1 MRKFALIIVSTFLIL
16 MMSQSV
22 AANTVIRITAPVHQ
36 TFTGDFRNDD
46 LAQSLT
52 PSGELGLKVFQ
63 PIAKNRTWVIDAALI
78 DEVILMS
85 NEYTLATEAEPAG
98 KEIAI
103 SWLTQLKRVTEGNE
117 VVALAYGNPDV
128 SLAKRLAPSE
138 LRTYFVYGQER
149 LQLALGRIVRS
160 EPQVQWSVG
169 KSGLSNP
176 LRKSYS
182 DNRKALTRLSRV
194 VDAPEL
200 IQLRARLGQLLSPTL
215 DKDSREYFSY
225 SATTAV
231 KEMVNKLR
239 INSGKY
245 QITTSSVKLPVTVI
259 NEFDIDVTV
268 DIAMLPMNSRVIVGS
283 FDNVVIPAQ
292 SKKQLEMQVDVI
304 APGQT
309 SVSALITGPEDDTE
323 VVPEA
328 VLTLNSTVIDSR
340 VTWFTTGAAILL
352 LLAAVAQS
360 VRRVR
365 RRSK

>member
-1 MRKFALIIVSTFLIL
+1 MKKLALIVLSVFLL
-16 MMSQSV
+16 MMMPQANAS
-22 AANTVIRITAPVHQ
+22 NTVIRITAPANQ
-36 TFTGDFRNDD
+36 TFTGEFRNDD
-46 LAQSLT
+46 LAQALT

-63 PIAKNRTWVIDAALI
+63 PLAKNRTWVIDAALI
-78 DEVILMS
+78 DEVIVMS
-85 NEYTLATEAEPAG
+85 NEYTLINGAEPAG
-98 KEIAI
+98 KEIAAA
-103 SWLTQLKRVTEGNE
+103 WLVQLKRVTEGND
-117 VVALAYGNPDV
+117 VVALAYGNPDIA
-128 SLAKRLAPSE
+128 LAKRLAPSE
-138 LRTYFVYGQER
+138 LKTYFVYGQER

-160 EPQVQWSVG
+160 EPTVEWSTG

-194 VDAPEL
+194 VDTPEL
-200 IQLRARLGQLLSPTL
+200 IHLRARLGQLLSPTL
-215 DKDSREYFSY
+215 DKNSREYFSY
-225 SATTAV
+225 NATTAV
-231 KEMVNKLR
+231 KATINKLR

-245 QITTSSVKLPVTVI
+245 QITTSTVKLPVTVI
-259 NEFDIDVTV
+259 NEFEVDVKV
-268 DIAMLPMNSRVIVGS
+268 DISMLPINSRIIVNS
-283 FDNVVIPAQ
+283 FDDVVIPAQ
-292 SKKQLEMQVDVI
+292 SKRQLEMQVEVI

-309 SVSALITGPEDDTE
+309 MVSAVITGPEDDSE

-365 RRSK
+365 RRVK

>member
-1 MRKFALIIVSTFLIL
+1 MKKLALVVVSAFLLL
-16 MMSQSV
+16 MMPQAS
-22 AANTVIRITAPVHQ
+22 AANTVIRITGPIHQ
-36 TFTGDFRNDD
+36 TFTGEFRNDD

-52 PSGELGLKVFQ
+52 PSGDLGLKVFQ

-85 NEYTLATEAEPAG
+85 SEYTLATEAEPAG
-98 KEIAI
+98 KEIATA
-103 SWLTQLKRVTEGNE
+103 WLTQLKRVTAGND
-117 VVALAYGNPDV
+117 VVALAYGNPDI

-138 LRTYFVYGQER
+138 LKNYFVYGQDR

-160 EPQVQWSVG
+160 EPEVQWSVG

-194 VDAPEL
+194 VDTPEL
-200 IQLRARLGQLLSPTL
+200 IQLRARLAQLLSPTL
-215 DKDSREYFSY
+215 DKDSRDYFSY
-225 SATTAV
+225 SATEAV
-231 KEMVNKLR
+231 DAMVHKLR

-259 NEFDIDVTV
+259 NEFAVDVTV
-268 DIAMLPMNSRVIVGS
+268 DIAMLPINSRVVVDS
-283 FDNVVIPAQ
+283 FDDVVIPAN
-292 SKKQLEMQVDVI
+292 SKRQLEMQVDVI

-309 SVSALITGPEDDTE
+309 TVSALITDSDDDTE

-328 VLTLNSTVIDSR
+328 LLTLNSTVIDSK

-365 RRSK
+365 RRGK

>member
-1 MRKFALIIVSTFLIL
+1 MRKFTLVIISTFLLL
-16 MMSQSV
+16 MMPQSV

-46 LAQSLT
+46 LAQLLT

-85 NEYTLATEAEPAG
+85 NRYTLASEAEPAG

-182 DNRKALTRLSRV
+182 ENRKALTRLSRV

-259 NEFDIDVTV
+259 NDFDVDVTV

>member
-1 MRKFALIIVSTFLIL
+1 LNQLK
-16 MMSQSV
+16 
-22 AANTVIRITAPVHQ
+22 RITA
-36 TFTGDFRNDD
+36 
-46 LAQSLT
+46 
-52 PSGELGLKVFQ
+52 
-63 PIAKNRTWVIDAALI
+63 
-78 DEVILMS
+78 
-85 NEYTLATEAEPAG
+85 
-98 KEIAI
+98 
-103 SWLTQLKRVTEGNE
+103 GNE
-117 VVALAYGNPDV
+117 VVALAYGNPDIA
-128 SLAKRLAPSE
+128 LAKRLAPSE
-138 LRTYFVYGQER
+138 LKNYFVYGQDR

-160 EPQVQWSVG
+160 EPQVAWSVG

-200 IQLRARLGQLLSPTL
+200 IQLRARLGQLLSPSL

-225 SATTAV
+225 SATNAV

-259 NEFDIDVTV
+259 NEFNVDVTV
-268 DIAMLPMNSRVIVGS
+268 DVAMLPFNSRIIVGS

-309 SVSALITGPEDDTE
+309 SVSAIITDPDDDTE
-323 VVPEA
+323 IVPEA
-328 VLTLNSTVIDSR
+328 ILTLNSRVIDSR
-340 VTWFTTGAAILL
+340 VTLFTTGAAILL

-365 RRSK
+365 RRVK

>member
-1 MRKFALIIVSTFLIL
+1 MRNYLKSTHKRSAQIVPSLMIFPYVCFMFFCGII
-16 MMSQSV
+16 
-22 AANTVIRITAPVHQ
+22 
-36 TFTGDFRNDD
+36 
-46 LAQSLT
+46 
-52 PSGELGLKVFQ
+52 
-63 PIAKNRTWVIDAALI
+63 PI
-78 DEVILMS
+78 
-85 NEYTLATEAEPAG
+85 
-98 KEIAI
+98 
-103 SWLTQLKRVTEGNE
+103 
-117 VVALAYGNPDV
+117 AYGNPDV
-128 SLAKRLAPSE
+128 ALAKRLAPSE
-138 LRTYFVYGQER
+138 LRSYFVYGQER

-200 IQLRARLGQLLSPTL
+200 IQLRARLGQLLSPSL

-225 SATTAV
+225 SATNAV

-259 NEFDIDVTV
+259 NEFNVDVTV
-268 DIAMLPMNSRVIVGS
+268 DVAMLPFNSRIIVGS

-309 SVSALITGPEDDTE
+309 SVSAIITDPDDDTE
-323 VVPEA
+323 IVPEA
-328 VLTLNSTVIDSR
+328 ILTLNSRVIDSR
-340 VTWFTTGAAILL
+340 VTLFTTGAAILL

-365 RRSK
+365 RRVK

>member
-1 MRKFALIIVSTFLIL
+1 MKKLALFVISTFLLL
-16 MMSQSV
+16 MMPQAT
-22 AANTVIRITAPVHQ
+22 AANTIIRITGPIHQ
-36 TFTGDFRNDD
+36 TFTGEFRNDD

-52 PSGELGLKVFQ
+52 PSGDLGLKVFQ

-78 DEVILMS
+78 DEVIVMS
-85 NEYTLATEAEPAG
+85 GDYTLATEAQPAG
-98 KEIAI
+98 KEIAAA
-103 SWLTQLKRVTEGNE
+103 WLTQLKRVTTGND
-117 VVALAYGNPDV
+117 VVALAYGNPDI

-138 LRTYFVYGQER
+138 LKNYFVYGQDR

-160 EPQVQWSVG
+160 EPEVQWSVG

-194 VDAPEL
+194 VDTPEL
-200 IQLRARLGQLLSPTL
+200 IQLRARLAQLLSPTL
-215 DKDSREYFSY
+215 DKDSRNYFSY
-225 SATTAV
+225 SATEAV
-231 KEMVNKLR
+231 EAMVNKLR

-259 NEFDIDVTV
+259 NEFPVEVTV
-268 DIAMLPMNSRVIVGS
+268 DIAMLPINSRVVVDS
-283 FDNVVIPAQ
+283 FDDVVIPAN
-292 SKKQLEMQVDVI
+292 SKRQLEMQVDVI

-309 SVSALITGPEDDTE
+309 TVSALITDSDDDTE

-328 VLTLNSTVIDSR
+328 LLTLNSTVIDSK

>member
-1 MRKFALIIVSTFLIL
+1 MRKFALIIISTFLLL
-16 MMSQSV
+16 MMPQSV

-63 PIAKNRTWVIDAALI
+63 PVAKNRTWVIDAALI

-85 NEYTLATEAEPAG
+85 NQYALATEAEPAG
-98 KEIAI
+98 KEIATA
-103 SWLTQLKRVTEGNE
+103 WLTQLKRVTEGNE

-138 LRTYFVYGQER
+138 LRSYFVYGQER

-160 EPQVQWSVG
+160 EPRVQWSVG

-194 VDAPEL
+194 VDTPEL

-259 NEFDIDVTV
+259 NEFDVDLTV

-365 RRSK
+365 RRVK

>member
-1 MRKFALIIVSTFLIL
+1 MKKLALLVISTFLLL
-16 MMSQSV
+16 MMPQAS
-22 AANTVIRITAPVHQ
+22 AANTVIRITGPIHQ
-36 TFTGDFRNDD
+36 TFTGEFRNDD

-52 PSGELGLKVFQ
+52 PSGDLGLKVFQ

-78 DEVILMS
+78 DEVIVMS
-85 NEYTLATEAEPAG
+85 GDYTLATEAEPAG
-98 KEIAI
+98 KEIATA
-103 SWLTQLKRVTEGNE
+103 WLTQLKRVTTGND
-117 VVALAYGNPDV
+117 VVALAYGNPDIA
-128 SLAKRLAPSE
+128 LAKRLAPSE
-138 LRTYFVYGQER
+138 LKNYFVYGQDR

-160 EPQVQWSVG
+160 EPEVQWSVG

-176 LRKSYS
+176 LRKNYS

-194 VDAPEL
+194 VDTPEL
-200 IQLRARLGQLLSPTL
+200 IQLRARLAQLLSPTL
-215 DKDSREYFSY
+215 DKDSRNYFSY
-225 SATTAV
+225 SATEAV
-231 KEMVNKLR
+231 DAMVNKLR

-259 NEFDIDVTV
+259 NEFAVDVTV
-268 DIAMLPMNSRVIVGS
+268 DIAMLPINSRVVVDS
-283 FDNVVIPAQ
+283 FDDVVIPAN
-292 SKKQLEMQVDVI
+292 SKRQLEMQVDVI

-309 SVSALITGPEDDTE
+309 TVSALITDSDDDTE

-328 VLTLNSTVIDSR
+328 LLTLNSTVIDSK

-365 RRSK
+365 RRGK

>member
-1 MRKFALIIVSTFLIL
+1 MKKIVLLVVTTFLLL
-16 MMSQSV
+16 MMPQS
-22 AANTVIRITAPVHQ
+22 AATNTVIRIIAPVSQ
-36 TFTGDFRNDD
+36 TFTGEFRNDD
-46 LAQSLT
+46 LVQSLT
-52 PSGELGLKVFQ
+52 PSGDLGLKVYQ
-63 PIAKNRTWVIDAALI
+63 PIAKNRTWVIDAALV

-98 KEIAI
+98 KEIATA
-103 SWLTQLKRVTEGNE
+103 WLTQLKRVTAGNE
-117 VVALAYGNPDV
+117 VVALAYGNPDIA
-128 SLAKRLAPSE
+128 LAKVLAPSE
-138 LRTYFVYGQER
+138 LRSYFIYGQDR

-160 EPQVQWSVG
+160 EPDVAWSVG

-194 VDAPEL
+194 VDTPEL

-215 DKDSREYFSY
+215 DKNSREYFSR
-225 SATTAV
+225 SATNAV
-231 KEMVNKLR
+231 KQTVNKLR

-245 QITTSSVKLPVTVI
+245 QITTLSVKLPVTVI
-259 NEFDIDVTV
+259 NDFDVDVTV
-268 DIAMLPMNSRVIVGS
+268 DIAMLAANSRIIVES
-283 FDNVVIPAQ
+283 FDNVLIPAQ
-292 SKKQLEMQVDVI
+292 SKRQLEMQVDVI

-309 SVSALITGPEDDTE
+309 TVSALITGPEDDAE
-323 VVPEA
+323 VVPA
-328 VLTLNSTVIDSR
+328 AILTLNSTVVDSR
-340 VTWFTTGAAILL
+340 VIWFTTGAAILL

>member
-1 MRKFALIIVSTFLIL
+1 MKKLALLVISTFLLL
-16 MMSQSV
+16 MLPQAS
-22 AANTVIRITAPVHQ
+22 AANTVIRITGPIHQ
-36 TFTGDFRNDD
+36 TFTGEFRNDD

-52 PSGELGLKVFQ
+52 PSGDLGLKVFQ

-78 DEVILMS
+78 DEVIAMS
-85 NEYTLATEAEPAG
+85 GDYTLATEAEPAG
-98 KEIAI
+98 KEIATA
-103 SWLTQLKRVTEGNE
+103 WLTQLKRVTTGND
-117 VVALAYGNPDV
+117 VVALAYGNPDIA
-128 SLAKRLAPSE
+128 LAQRLAPSE
-138 LRTYFVYGQER
+138 LKNYFVYGQDR

-160 EPQVQWSVG
+160 EPEVQWSVG

-176 LRKSYS
+176 LRKNYS

-194 VDAPEL
+194 VDTPEL
-200 IQLRARLGQLLSPTL
+200 IQLRARLAQLLSPTL
-215 DKDSREYFSY
+215 DKDSRNYFSY
-225 SATTAV
+225 SATEAV
-231 KEMVNKLR
+231 DAMVNKLR

-259 NEFDIDVTV
+259 NEFAVDVTV
-268 DIAMLPMNSRVIVGS
+268 DIAMLPINSRVVVDS
-283 FDNVVIPAQ
+283 FDDVVIPAN
-292 SKKQLEMQVDVI
+292 SKRQLEMQVDVI

-309 SVSALITGPEDDTE
+309 TVSALITDSDDDTE

-328 VLTLNSTVIDSR
+328 LLTLNSTVIDSK

-365 RRSK
+365 RRGK

>member
-1 MRKFALIIVSTFLIL
+1 MKKLALVVVSAFLLL
-16 MMSQSV
+16 MMPQAS
-22 AANTVIRITAPVHQ
+22 AANTVIRITGPIHQ
-36 TFTGDFRNDD
+36 TFTGEFRNDD

-52 PSGELGLKVFQ
+52 PSGDLGLKVFQ
-63 PIAKNRTWVIDAALI
+63 PFAKNRTWVIDAALI

-85 NEYTLATEAEPAG
+85 GEYTLATEAEPAG
-98 KEIAI
+98 KEIATA
-103 SWLTQLKRVTEGNE
+103 WLTQLKRVTTGND
-117 VVALAYGNPDV
+117 VVALAYGNPDI

-138 LRTYFVYGQER
+138 LKNYFVYGQDR

-160 EPQVQWSVG
+160 EPEVQWSVG

-176 LRKSYS
+176 LRKNYS

-194 VDAPEL
+194 VDTPEL
-200 IQLRARLGQLLSPTL
+200 IQLRARLAQLLSPTL
-215 DKDSREYFSY
+215 DKDSRNYFSY
-225 SATTAV
+225 SATEAV
-231 KEMVNKLR
+231 DAMVNKLR

-259 NEFDIDVTV
+259 NEFAVDVTV
-268 DIAMLPMNSRVIVGS
+268 DIAMLPINSRVVVDS
-283 FDNVVIPAQ
+283 FDDVVIPAN
-292 SKKQLEMQVDVI
+292 SKRQLEMQVDVI

-309 SVSALITGPEDDTE
+309 TVSALITDSDDDTE

-328 VLTLNSTVIDSR
+328 LLTLNSTVIDSK

-365 RRSK
+365 RRGK

>member
-1 MRKFALIIVSTFLIL
+1 MRKITLVIISTFLLL
-16 MMSQSV
+16 MMPQSV

-46 LAQSLT
+46 LAQLLT

-85 NEYTLATEAEPAG
+85 NRYTLASEAEPAG

-182 DNRKALTRLSRV
+182 ENRKALTRLSRV

-259 NEFDIDVTV
+259 NDFEVDVTV

>member
-1 MRKFALIIVSTFLIL
+1 MKKLALLVISTFLLL
-16 MMSQSV
+16 MMPQAS
-22 AANTVIRITAPVHQ
+22 AANTVIRITGPIHQ
-36 TFTGDFRNDD
+36 TFTGEFRNDD

-52 PSGELGLKVFQ
+52 PSGDLGLKVFQ

-78 DEVILMS
+78 DEVIAMS
-85 NEYTLATEAEPAG
+85 GEYTLATEAEPAG
-98 KEIAI
+98 KEIATA
-103 SWLTQLKRVTEGNE
+103 WLTQLKRVTTGND
-117 VVALAYGNPDV
+117 VVALAYGNPDI

-138 LRTYFVYGQER
+138 LKNYFVYGQDR

-160 EPQVQWSVG
+160 EPEVQWSVG

-176 LRKSYS
+176 LRKNYS

-194 VDAPEL
+194 VDTPEL
-200 IQLRARLGQLLSPTL
+200 IQLRARLAQLLSPTL
-215 DKDSREYFSY
+215 DKDSRNYFSY
-225 SATTAV
+225 SATEAV
-231 KEMVNKLR
+231 DAMVNKLR

-259 NEFDIDVTV
+259 NEFAVDVTV
-268 DIAMLPMNSRVIVGS
+268 DIAMLPINSRVVVDS
-283 FDNVVIPAQ
+283 FDDVVIPAN
-292 SKKQLEMQVDVI
+292 SKRQLEMQVDVI

-309 SVSALITGPEDDTE
+309 TVSALITDSDDDTE

-328 VLTLNSTVIDSR
+328 LLTLNSTVIDSK

-365 RRSK
+365 RRGK

>member
-1 MRKFALIIVSTFLIL
+1 MKKLALVVVSAFLLL
-16 MMSQSV
+16 MMPQAS
-22 AANTVIRITAPVHQ
+22 AANTVIRITGPIHQ
-36 TFTGDFRNDD
+36 TFTGEFRNDD

-52 PSGELGLKVFQ
+52 PSGDLGLKVFQ

-85 NEYTLATEAEPAG
+85 GEYTLATEAEPAG
-98 KEIAI
+98 KEIATA
-103 SWLTQLKRVTEGNE
+103 WLTQLKRVTTGND
-117 VVALAYGNPDV
+117 VVALAYGNPDI

-138 LRTYFVYGQER
+138 LKNYFVYGQDR

-160 EPQVQWSVG
+160 EPEVQWSVG

-194 VDAPEL
+194 VDTPEL
-200 IQLRARLGQLLSPTL
+200 IQLRARLAQLLSPTL
-215 DKDSREYFSY
+215 DKDSRDYFSY
-225 SATTAV
+225 SATEAV
-231 KEMVNKLR
+231 DAMVHKLR

-259 NEFDIDVTV
+259 NEFAVDVTV
-268 DIAMLPMNSRVIVGS
+268 DIAMLPINSRVVVDS
-283 FDNVVIPAQ
+283 FDDVVIPAN
-292 SKKQLEMQVDVI
+292 SKRQLEMQVDVI

-309 SVSALITGPEDDTE
+309 TVSALITDSDDDTE

-328 VLTLNSTVIDSR
+328 LLTLNSTVIDSK

-365 RRSK
+365 RRGK

>member
-1 MRKFALIIVSTFLIL
+1 MKKLALLIISTFLLL
-16 MMSQSV
+16 MVPQAS
-22 AANTVIRITAPVHQ
+22 AANTVIRITGPIHQ
-36 TFTGDFRNDD
+36 TFTGEFRNDD

-52 PSGELGLKVFQ
+52 PSGDLGLKVFQ

-78 DEVILMS
+78 DEVIAMS
-85 NEYTLATEAEPAG
+85 GEYTLATEAEPAG
-98 KEIAI
+98 KEIAAA
-103 SWLTQLKRVTEGNE
+103 WLAQLKRVTTGND
-117 VVALAYGNPDV
+117 VVALAYGNPDI

-138 LRTYFVYGQER
+138 LKSYFVYGRDR

-160 EPQVQWSVG
+160 EPEVQWSVG

-194 VDAPEL
+194 VDTPEL
-200 IQLRARLGQLLSPTL
+200 IQLRARLAQLLSPTL
-215 DKDSREYFSY
+215 DKDSRNYFSY
-225 SATTAV
+225 SATEAV
-231 KEMVNKLR
+231 EAMVNRLR

-259 NEFDIDVTV
+259 NEFPVDVTV
-268 DIAMLPMNSRVIVGS
+268 DIAMLPINSRVVVDS
-283 FDNVVIPAQ
+283 FDDVVIPAD
-292 SKKQLEMQVDVI
+292 SKRQLEMQVDVI

-309 SVSALITGPEDDTE
+309 TVSALITDSDDDTE

-328 VLTLNSTVIDSR
+328 LLTLNSTVIDSK

-365 RRSK
+365 RRGK

>member
-1 MRKFALIIVSTFLIL
+1 MRKLALIIISTFLLL
-16 MMSQSV
+16 MMPQSV

-63 PIAKNRTWVIDAALI
+63 PVAKNRTWVIDAALI

-85 NEYTLATEAEPAG
+85 NQYTLATEAEPAG
-98 KEIAI
+98 KEIAMA
-103 SWLTQLKRVTEGNE
+103 WLTQLKRVTEGNE
-117 VVALAYGNPDV
+117 VIALAYGNPDV

-138 LRTYFVYGQER
+138 LRSYFVYGQER

-160 EPQVQWSVG
+160 QPRVQWSVG

-194 VDAPEL
+194 VDTPEL

-259 NEFDIDVTV
+259 NEFDVDVTV

-365 RRSK
+365 RRVK

>member
-1 MRKFALIIVSTFLIL
+1 MKKLALVVVSAFLLL
-16 MMSQSV
+16 MMPQAS
-22 AANTVIRITAPVHQ
+22 AANTVIRITGPIHQ
-36 TFTGDFRNDD
+36 TFTGEFRNDD

-52 PSGELGLKVFQ
+52 PSGDLGLKVFQ

-85 NEYTLATEAEPAG
+85 GEYTLATEAEPAG
-98 KEIAI
+98 KEIATA
-103 SWLTQLKRVTEGNE
+103 WLTQLKRVTTGND
-117 VVALAYGNPDV
+117 VVALAYGNPDIA
-128 SLAKRLAPSE
+128 LAKRLAPSE
-138 LRTYFVYGQER
+138 LKNYFVYGQDR

-160 EPQVQWSVG
+160 EPEVQWSVG

-176 LRKSYS
+176 LRKNYS

-194 VDAPEL
+194 VDTPEL
-200 IQLRARLGQLLSPTL
+200 IQLRARLAQLLSPTL
-215 DKDSREYFSY
+215 DKDSRDYFSY
-225 SATTAV
+225 SATEAV
-231 KEMVNKLR
+231 DAMVHKLR

-259 NEFDIDVTV
+259 NEFAVDVTV
-268 DIAMLPMNSRVIVGS
+268 DIAMLPINSRVVVDS
-283 FDNVVIPAQ
+283 FDDVVIPAN
-292 SKKQLEMQVDVI
+292 SKRQLEMQVDVI

-309 SVSALITGPEDDTE
+309 TVSALITDSDDDTE

-328 VLTLNSTVIDSR
+328 LLTLNSTVIDSK

-365 RRSK
+365 RRGK

>member
-1 MRKFALIIVSTFLIL
+1 MKKLALLVISTFLLL
-16 MMSQSV
+16 MMPQAS
-22 AANTVIRITAPVHQ
+22 AANTVIRITGPIHQ
-36 TFTGDFRNDD
+36 TFTGEFRNDD

-52 PSGELGLKVFQ
+52 PSGDLGLKVFQ

-78 DEVILMS
+78 DEVIAMS
-85 NEYTLATEAEPAG
+85 GEYTLATEAEPAG
-98 KEIAI
+98 KEIATA
-103 SWLTQLKRVTEGNE
+103 WLTQLKRVTAGND
-117 VVALAYGNPDV
+117 VVALAYGNPDI
-128 SLAKRLAPSE
+128 SLAQRLAPSE
-138 LRTYFVYGQER
+138 LKNYFVYGQDR

-160 EPQVQWSVG
+160 EPEVQWSVG

-176 LRKSYS
+176 LRKNYS

-194 VDAPEL
+194 VDTPEL
-200 IQLRARLGQLLSPTL
+200 IQLRARLAQLLSPTL
-215 DKDSREYFSY
+215 DKDSRNYFSY
-225 SATTAV
+225 SATEAV
-231 KEMVNKLR
+231 DAMVNKLR

-259 NEFDIDVTV
+259 NEFAVDVTV
-268 DIAMLPMNSRVIVGS
+268 DIAMLPINSRVVVDS
-283 FDNVVIPAQ
+283 FDDVVIPAN
-292 SKKQLEMQVDVI
+292 SKRQLEMQVDVI

-309 SVSALITGPEDDTE
+309 TVSALITDSDDDTE

-328 VLTLNSTVIDSR
+328 LLTLNSTVIDSK